1 MQLGSAMETYI
12 TDGQAG
18 RLLDEHAIPYLKN
31 NEFSKGL
38 IELQNA
44 TITHI
49 TEKIENG
56 ETGLSNQQNTFN
68 YSILFIVLGSLG
80 IILLVALVVFVII
93 RRYQYVKGLEED
105 VEKLKDNLESTK
117 RNINSRIAEET
128 YSYKEKIRRLEKL
141 NSSLESENNAYKLI
155 EEDFERANTL
165 HPNLKSEIAKMKED
179 EKIQMDKS
187 FARSVNEI
195 AAGVTGLAASYKIL
209 NKVENAYNAYSK
221 LTTDQKKYINFD
233 SQSLINLYKKSKE
246 LYEVH
251 QEEERVKKL
260 TALASAAVASVVE
273 IIGSISRGTASNFI
287 SVKEAKEIYDYLDSD
302 AQVYFDS
309 SVKEKLDEL
318 YRQAK
323 RAKEEEDEEEERRRR
338 KRMRSSS
345 FSHSTFSGS
354 HFGHGGHT
362 SGGGASRHF

>member
-1 MQLGSAMETYI
+1 METYI
-12 TDGQAG
+12 TDAQAG

-105 VEKLKDNLESTK
+105 VEKLKENL
-117 RNINSRIAEET
+117 AEET
-128 YSYKEKIRRLEKL
+128 YSYKEKVRRLEAL
-141 NSSLESENNAYKLI
+141 NSSLERENNAYKLI
-155 EEDFERANTL
+155 EEDFNRANTL

-195 AAGVTGLAASYKIL
+195 ASGVMGLAASYKIL

-318 YRQAK
+318 YIQAK